1 MRRMPSGCGSIP
13 CWRSRIRAALLTIIA
28 LHGAAALEAKPAH
41 KQSLKRRY
49 GDLLPRALDSC
60 TTCHLTAGTSGGT
73 LVSAEAMPP
82 HNSFGARLRAL
93 GKELGSEGRPAGLG
107 ARLRGAAGED
117 SDGDGVA
124 NEIEILAGRAPG
136 DPADV
141 PSPVE
146 SASAIEKQRQLREK
160 ERGASWEPFE
170 RVTRPPLP
178 DGISPGAHPIDAFL
192 TPELE
197 RRGLVPRPEAP
208 PAVLARRLYLDLIG
222 LPPTPEEV
230 RSYEDDRSP
239 DAYEKLVDR
248 LLESPRHGER
258 WARHWMD
265 VWRYSDWAGWGNQVR
280 DSQPHVWRWRDWII
294 ESLNEDKGYDRMVLE
309 MLAGDEI
316 APLDRDTL
324 RATGYLV
331 RSFKLLSREAWMQ
344 EAVDH
349 CAQAF
354 LGVTLGCAR
363 CHDHLYDPI
372 AQEEY
377 YRFRAIFDPYSVRV
391 DRIPGRPDTAKDG
404 LARAY
409 DKAPDAKTH
418 LFLRGDDRKPDTSRA
433 LAPGV
438 PAALGGPRYEP
449 EPVTLPL
456 EARIPA
462 KSGFVIRET
471 VAAAEESAVK
481 ARAAFEES
489 LVAEAAAEEALRA
502 AAPEKKAE
510 AEGSLAKARAAR
522 EDAELAWPAAE
533 ASRDALDAVLEAERL
548 EDEGVK
554 EKDPGRWKAAAMKAS
569 SAQRRSALLHARRE
583 RASADRALGLARAAK
598 TGAKDG
604 KKAEADEAAAAK
616 KLEEA
621 EKALAK
627 ARAEAAGPASDAY
640 TRRPIEVHPETSS
653 GRRLALARWIAH
665 RENPLAARV
674 VVNHMWLRRFG
685 RALAATPADLGQN
698 GAVPLVPALL
708 DWLAVEL
715 MEPSAAAP
723 GRPWSMKRMHRL
735 MVTSAAY
742 RRSSTPDARNIAL
755 DPDDLWLWRMPP
767 RRLEA
772 EVVRDAILH
781 AGGGLDPALGGPE
794 LDQKLALST
803 RRRSIYYRNAPEK
816 QSEFLQLFDMAAP
829 AECYERRTSI
839 VPQQALALTNGPLTR
854 GEARAVAALLSSKH
868 GGDPSAF
875 TRAAFERVLARPPT
889 TGELAESLRFLESG
903 EARAAGPRAGE
914 DFVHALFNLH
924 EFITVR

>member
-1 MRRMPSGCGSIP
+1 MPCHGSTP
-13 CWRSRIRAALLTIIA
+13 GWRARARVALLIA
-28 LHGAAALEAKPAH
+28 PALLGPASLEAKPAH
-41 KQSLKRRY
+41 KQSLKREY
-49 GDLLPRALDSC
+49 GDLLPRALDAC
-60 TTCHLTAGTSGGT
+60 TTCHLSPAAPGGS

-93 GKELGSEGRPAGLG
+93 GVELGSEGRRAALG
-107 ARLRGAAGED
+107 ARLRRAAGED
-117 SDGDGVA
+117 SDGDGA
-124 NEIEILAGRAPG
+124 PNEIEILAGRAPG
-136 DPADV
+136 NPADV
-141 PSPVE
+141 PTPEE
-146 SASAIEKQRQLREK
+146 SVAAIEKQGLREA
-160 ERGASWEPFE
+160 ERGWPWEPFE

-178 DGISPGAHPIDAFL
+178 AGAPAGTHPIDAFL
-192 TPELE
+192 SVELE
-197 RRGLVPRPEAP
+197 KRGLVPGPEAP
-208 PAVLARRLYLDLIG
+208 PAVLARRVYLDLIG

-230 RSYEDDRSP
+230 GAYIEDRSP

-294 ESLNEDKGYDRMVLE
+294 ESLNEDKGYDRMVIE
-309 MLAGDEI
+309 MLAGDEV
-316 APLDRDTL
+316 APLERDTL

-363 CHDHLYDPI
+363 CHDHMYDSI
-372 AQEEY
+372 SQEEY
-377 YRFRAIFDPYSVRV
+377 YRFRAILDPYAVRI
-391 DRIPGRPDTAKDG
+391 DRIPGQPDTAKDG

-409 DKAPDAKTH
+409 DKNPDAKTH

-433 LAPGV
+433 LEPGV
-438 PAALGGPRYEP
+438 PAALGGPGYRP
-449 EPVTLPL
+449 EPVAIPL
-456 EARIPA
+456 EARIPGKA
-462 KSGFVIRET
+462 GFVIRET
-471 VAAAEESAVK
+471 MALAEESAVK
-481 ARAAFEES
+481 ARAAFEGS

-533 ASRDALDAVLEAERL
+533 AGRDALGAVLEAERL
-548 EDEGVK
+548 EDEGMK
-554 EKDPGRWKAAAMKAS
+554 AKDPERWKAAALKAS
-569 SAQRRSALLHARRE
+569 SAQRRSALLAARRD
-583 RASADRALGLARAAK
+583 RASAEKALGLARAAVRD
-598 TGAKDG
+598 AKDR

-627 ARAEAAGPASDAY
+627 ARADAAQPPSEAY
-640 TRRPIEVHPETSS
+640 TPRPLEVHPGVST
-653 GRRLALARWIAH
+653 GRRLALARWIVH

-674 VVNHMWLRRFG
+674 AVNHLWLRHFG
-685 RALAATPADLGQN
+685 RALVATPADLGQN
-698 GAVPLVPALL
+698 GAVPLAPALL
-708 DWLAVEL
+708 DWLAAEL
-715 MEPSAAAP
+715 MEPSPAAA
-723 GRPWSMKRMHRL
+723 GRPWAMKRMHRL

-742 RRSSTPDARNIAL
+742 RRTSVPDARNLAH

-772 EVVRDAILH
+772 EIVRDAVLH
-781 AGGGLDPALGGPE
+781 AGGGLDPAMGGPE
-794 LDQKLALST
+794 LDHKLALST

-816 QSEFLQLFDMAAP
+816 QSEFLRLFDMAAP

-839 VPQQALALTNGPLTR
+839 VPQQALALSNGPLTR
-854 GEARAVAALLSSKH
+854 GEARTVAAALASRH
-868 GGDPSAF
+868 GTDPSAF
-875 TRAAFERVLARPPT
+875 ARAAFERILSRPPT
-889 TGELAESLRFLESG
+889 SLELEEALGFLRERDAGSARPAEDL
-903 EARAAGPRAGE
+903 
-914 DFVHALFNLH
+914 VHALFNLH